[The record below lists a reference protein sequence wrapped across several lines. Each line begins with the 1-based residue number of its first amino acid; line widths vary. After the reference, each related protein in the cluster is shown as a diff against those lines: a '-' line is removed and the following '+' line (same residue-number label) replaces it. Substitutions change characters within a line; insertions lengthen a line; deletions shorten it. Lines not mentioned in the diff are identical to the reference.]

1 MKDVN
6 QDTPVTHTIGV
17 YHPDSKSVWVYPF
30 YLGTKDEC
38 EKRAESMSTVAV
50 RYSAI
55 ALKDLE

>member
-1 MKDVN
+1 MKDNKKDVK
-6 QDTPVTHTIGV
+6 PTHTVGV